1 LNSLKTIYVSTIS
14 SDSIEKENE
23 QFYDTFLL
31 QIIADERQLI
41 RKLTQR
47 CSSMDSLDNDT
58 VSSSSKTSSMM

>member
-1 LNSLKTIYVSTIS
+1 LNLFL
-14 SDSIEKENE
+14 DDDE